1 MAEIIANYT
10 SFSHIT
16 QEERLLVAVQPQKLF
31 IGIPKETYF
40 QENRV
45 ALTPESVAVLVNN
58 GHRVVIETKAGE
70 KSSFTDHNYS
80 EVGAII
86 AYETAEVYQADIIIK
101 VAPLSIEEVMMTK
114 HNQTIFSALHL
125 PTLEASYLKHLIEKK
140 VTAIAYEYIKDD
152 YGRFPIV
159 RVISEIAGS
168 AAILIGAE
176 YLSNINNGQ
185 GILLGG
191 IAGVPPAR
199 VVILGGGAVGEYA
212 TRTALGLGAEVRVF
226 DNSIYKLMR
235 LQNNVNARVYTS
247 IINPALLSTELSK
260 ADLVIGAIHS
270 EAGRTPIIVTK
281 EMVSQMKPGS
291 VIVDV
296 SIDQGGCFETSE
308 ITNHKNPVFRQFDVI
323 HYCVPNIASR
333 VSKTASAALS
343 HVLIPILQR
352 AQKHANFDQFMLN
365 NMGMRNG
372 IYLYKGHV
380 TNLYLSQRFEMKY
393 TNLDLLISSSM

>member
-1 MAEIIANYT
+1 MTEITANYT

-16 QEERLLVAVQPQKLF
+16 QEERLLVATQPQKLF

-58 GHRVVIETKAGE
+58 GHKVVVETKAGE
-70 KSSFTDHNYS
+70 KSSFTDHDYS

-86 AYETAEVYQADIIIK
+86 AYETAEVYQADTIIK

-114 HNQTIFSALHL
+114 LNQTVFSALHL

-176 YLSNINNGQ
+176 YLSNTNNGQ

-247 IINPALLSTELSK
+247 IINPTLLSTELSK

-308 ITNHKNPVFRQFDVI
+308 ITNHKNPVFRRFDVI

-352 AQKHANFDQFMLN
+352 AQKHANFVQVNSVAHTYIVEHKLVEV
-365 NMGMRNG
+365 GMFLGTLQNR
-372 IYLYKGHV
+372 Y
-380 TNLYLSQRFEMKY
+380 
-393 TNLDLLISSSM
+393 

>member
-1 MAEIIANYT
+1 MAEITTTYT
-10 SFSHIT
+10 AFSHIT
-16 QEERLLVAVQPQKLF
+16 QEERLLIAMQPQKLF
-31 IGIPKETYF
+31 IGIPKETSF

-58 GHRVVIETKAGE
+58 GHRVVVETKAGE
-70 KSSFTDHNYS
+70 KSSFTDHDYS
-80 EVGAII
+80 EAGAII
-86 AYETAEVYQADIIIK
+86 VYDTAEVYQADIIIK
-101 VAPLSIEEVMMTK
+101 VAPMSLKEVMMTK
-114 HNQTIFSALHL
+114 YNQTVFSALHL

-185 GILLGG
+185 GLLLGG

-235 LQNNVNARVYTS
+235 LQNNVNIRIYTS

-281 EMVSQMKPGS
+281 EMVSHMKPGS

-296 SIDQGGCFETSE
+296 SIDQGGCFETSR

-365 NMGMRNG
+365 NVGMRNG

-393 TNLDLLISSSM
+393 TNLDLLLSSSM

>member
-1 MAEIIANYT
+1 MEPKIAYT
-10 SFSHIT
+10 GYAPIT
-16 QEERLLVAVQPQKLF
+16 QEKVMELPTQSKKLF
-31 IGIPKETYF
+31 IGIPKETSF

-58 GHRVVIETKAGE
+58 GHKVAIETKAGE
-70 KSSFTDHNYS
+70 NSSFTDRDYS
-80 EVGAII
+80 EAGAQIMYDI
-86 AYETAEVYQADIIIK
+86 AEVYQADIIIK
-101 VAPLSIEEVMMTK
+101 VAPLSLEEVKMTK
-114 HNQTIFSALHL
+114 YNQTVFSALHL
-125 PTLEASYLKHLIEKK
+125 PTLETEYLNHLIEKK
-140 VTAIAYEYIKDD
+140 VTAIAYEYIKDE

-159 RVISEIAGS
+159 RAISEIAGS

-176 YLSNINNGQ
+176 YLSNTNNGQ

-199 VVILGGGAVGEYA
+199 VVILGAGAVGEYA

-247 IINPALLSTELSK
+247 IINPALLSSELSK
-260 ADLVIGAIHS
+260 ADLVVGAIHS
-270 EAGRTPIIVTK
+270 ELGRTPIIVTE
-281 EMVSQMKPGS
+281 EMVSHMKPGS

-296 SIDQGGCFETSE
+296 SIDQGGCFETSK
-308 ITNHKNPVFRQFDVI
+308 ITNHKNPTFRMFDVI

-333 VSKTASAALS
+333 VSKTASSALS
-343 HVLIPILQR
+343 HVLIPILHR

-365 NMGMRNG
+365 NIGMRNG

-380 TNLYLSQRFEMKY
+380 TNLYLSQRFNLKY
-393 TNLDLLISSSM
+393 TNLELLITSAM